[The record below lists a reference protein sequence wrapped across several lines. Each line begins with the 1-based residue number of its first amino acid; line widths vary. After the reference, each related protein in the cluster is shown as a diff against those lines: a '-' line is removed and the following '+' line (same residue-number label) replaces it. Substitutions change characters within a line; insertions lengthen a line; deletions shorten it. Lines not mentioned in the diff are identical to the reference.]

1 MLLSDFDAITKMKQ
15 LLLVIFICIAAL
27 GLGNKSFDF
36 WGSTTSVSKL
46 TTSEIESIRNF
57 RRLIQERVAKRKEP
71 RTTTHVVRRGET
83 LASIWQQYGG
93 THDTALQADKVLK
106 SKAPAAR
113 VLRVGDLLSFSRD
126 DSGSLLGFK
135 RLLPDGRVVSL
146 GNISAAND
154 FSVETEEPK
163 IETVERLVT
172 GSITSSVSQSAIS
185 AGLSYAIVDDI
196 VDLFS
201 DRIDFSRDIQ
211 PGDTFSVLL
220 TDKRVKGVGA
230 VSSTI
235 DAALIRV
242 GGKYF
247 GSIRHVSKD
256 GKATYFNEKGETSGG
271 SFLRY
276 PVQFTKIT
284 SVFNKARFHPILKI
298 TRRHPAVDFAAP
310 NGTPVRTV
318 ADGIVEKAGWS
329 KTAGNMIQ
337 IRHDSKYT
345 TVYRHLSKLQVKTG
359 ARVSRGQVIGNV
371 GSTGLSTGPHL
382 CFSVFKNGEY
392 TNPLGKE
399 LPQIADPKN
408 KISKEVLEVTFN
420 RLKRHQQ
427 EMIVAQS
434 ELNSSSLRS

>member
-1 MLLSDFDAITKMKQ
+1 MKQ
-15 LLLVIFICIAAL
+15 LLLVIFLCIAAL
-27 GLGNKSFDF
+27 GLGNRSFDF
-36 WGSTTSVSKL
+36 WGSTTNVSKL
-46 TTSEIESIRNF
+46 SASEIESIRNF
-57 RRLIQERVAKRKEP
+57 RKLIQERVAKRKEP

-83 LASIWQQYGG
+83 LASIWEQYGG
-93 THDTALQADKVLK
+93 THDSVLKADKLLK
-106 SKAPAAR
+106 AQAPSARILKA
-113 VLRVGDLLSFSRD
+113 GDLLSLARD
-126 DSGSLLGFK
+126 ESGSLLGFK

-146 GNISAAND
+146 SNTAND
-154 FSVETEEPK
+154 FSVVTEEPK

-172 GSITSSVSQSAIS
+172 GSITSSVSQSAAS
-185 AGLSYAIVDDI
+185 AGLSYAIVDDL

-211 PGDTFSVLL
+211 SGDTFSVLL
-220 TDKRVKGVGA
+220 TEKRVKGVGA
-230 VSSTI
+230 ISSI
-235 DAALIRV
+235 IEAALIRV
-242 GGKYF
+242 NGKYY
-247 GSIRHVSKD
+247 GTIRQVAKD

-271 SFLRY
+271 FFLRY

-284 SVFNKARFHPILKI
+284 STFNKARFHPILHI

-318 ADGIVEKAGWS
+318 ADGVVEKAGWS

-337 IRHDSKYT
+337 IRHDAKYT
-345 TVYRHLSKLQVKTG
+345 TVYRHLSRLQVKTG
-359 ARVSRGQVIGNV
+359 SKVSRGQVIGNV

-399 LPQIADPKN
+399 VPQLADPTN
-408 KISKEVLEVTFN
+408 KVSKEILEVTFN

-434 ELNSSSLRS
+434 ELGASSNQG